1 MFKKTV
7 QNVVQNQLRK
17 KVKDEAC
24 NDTCVSF
31 AVANFK
37 AKIDRIKS

>member
-7 QNVVQNQLRK
+7 QNVAQNQLRK

-24 NDTCVSF
+24 NDTCVWSA
-31 AVANFK
+31 AVNFK
-37 AKIDRIKS
+37 VKIGPINS